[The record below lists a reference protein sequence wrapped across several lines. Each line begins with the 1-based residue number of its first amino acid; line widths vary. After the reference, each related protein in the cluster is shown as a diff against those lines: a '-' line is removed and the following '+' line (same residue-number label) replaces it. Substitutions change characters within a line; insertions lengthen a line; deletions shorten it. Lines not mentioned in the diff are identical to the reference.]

1 MAMLVRE
8 RLNLPADER
17 EALFLLSWTGRAE
30 EGLKAELGEDG
41 PMTERAALLCLVGLL
56 SRLRYICEDVFK
68 TEKNAL
74 IVEENPFMAIDPG
87 LATAEMKAEASEK
100 LLLELERTGGGH
112 VFEKY
117 PLLRG
122 LLDSRTENY
131 IEVYRELF
139 ERLRRDRAEIC
150 RRFFAGEDFGLVTEI
165 KGDSGDLHFHGRS
178 TCIIVTER
186 GRFVY
191 KPHDCGIDVKFR
203 ELIGRG
209 FSDMIRS
216 PDCIEGEGYGWCEY
230 VTPRE
235 VGSEA
240 GAARFYRR
248 FGGACALM
256 QALGG
261 SDLHSENW
269 ICSGEFPVLVD
280 VETALSPAPRIYNDK
295 SVFPELVTEE
305 ENFLYDANRSLIP
318 SSLLPSRTGGR
329 EMSVLLDDSDYTSCE
344 PMLSGKKLTVRG
356 FEEEFLKGF
365 SEGYDRCIEQSGE
378 LLRGLES
385 FSGVTVRKL
394 MRNTDSYAKL
404 LKKLYSAAA
413 LRSGERR
420 AAAVERLGDFFRLHG
435 AEHMLPIAR
444 WEGECLLEGD
454 IPYFSS
460 MGGGHALLG
469 CGNVVVED
477 FFRLSAV
484 ENARERIGRLS
495 EAEKRF
501 EMGLL
506 SQSVSRAMIPV
517 EPTKEPEP
525 ELSDFEPMSRQTA
538 LAEAEEL
545 FREIEGLM
553 LTGPSGKPSWLIVSE
568 RGMNLVSIKPTFL
581 QGAAGMG
588 TFFAAMHAAGGGTAQ
603 RAEELADICLEQ
615 LEVTAEQLGEA
626 RYIPEKALPLGI
638 SDGFAGA
645 FRALDIMESCLGTGR
660 AGDLTRR
667 LLELLG
673 KADIENA
680 HCMDVYSGAA
690 GLLLELCR
698 AYEHTGSDA
707 ALVQMERIAE
717 LLIRGRTLEYKG
729 MLLWDTM
736 DKKRPISGAGHGLA
750 GIAAA
755 LLGAWKLLGG
765 ARYREAALA
774 ALEFEHGIY
783 SEKLGTW
790 PDLRTSPVASQA
802 MHGLCSGA
810 PGMGLAML
818 FCRESGLDSPE
829 LEEDIV
835 RARRC
840 CLTSRPI
847 YRDHLCCGNSAALD
861 FLLSLPD
868 CREHAGRLLAFMKS
882 RKDRGGRY
890 HCLPENYRQVPCP
903 DLFFGTAGIGYELLR
918 YAQPNKLHQILF

>member
-1 MAMLVRE
+1 MRE
-8 RLNLPADER
+8 T
-17 EALFLLSWTGRAE
+17 LFLLSWTGRAE

-41 PMTERAALLCLVGLL
+41 TMTERAALLCLVGLL

-87 LATAEMKAEASEK
+87 LATAEMKAKASEK
-100 LLLELERTGGGH
+100 LLLELERTGGGR

-131 IEVYRELF
+131 IQVCRELF
-139 ERLRRDRAEIC
+139 ERLRRDRSEIC

-191 KPHDCGIDVKFR
+191 KPHDCGIDARFR

-230 VTPRE
+230 VTPCE
-235 VGSEA
+235 VGSKA

-280 VETALSPAPRIYNDK
+280 VETALSPVPRIYNDK

-305 ENFLYDANRSLIP
+305 ENFLYDVNHSLMP
-318 SSLLPSRTGGR
+318 SSLLPARTGGR

-344 PMLSGKKLTVRG
+344 PVLSGKKLTVRG

-413 LRSGERR
+413 LRSGDRR
-420 AAAVERLGDFFRLHG
+420 AAVERLGDFFRLHG

-444 WEGECLLEGD
+444 WEGECLLEG
-454 IPYFSS
+454 
-460 MGGGHALLG
+460 
-469 CGNVVVED
+469 
-477 FFRLSAV
+477 
-484 ENARERIGRLS
+484 
-495 EAEKRF
+495 
-501 EMGLL
+501 
-506 SQSVSRAMIPV
+506 
-517 EPTKEPEP
+517 
-525 ELSDFEPMSRQTA
+525 
-538 LAEAEEL
+538 
-545 FREIEGLM
+545 
-553 LTGPSGKPSWLIVSE
+553 
-568 RGMNLVSIKPTFL
+568 
-581 QGAAGMG
+581 
-588 TFFAAMHAAGGGTAQ
+588 
-603 RAEELADICLEQ
+603 
-615 LEVTAEQLGEA
+615 
-626 RYIPEKALPLGI
+626 
-638 SDGFAGA
+638 
-645 FRALDIMESCLGTGR
+645 
-660 AGDLTRR
+660 
-667 LLELLG
+667 
-673 KADIENA
+673 
-680 HCMDVYSGAA
+680 
-690 GLLLELCR
+690 
-698 AYEHTGSDA
+698 
-707 ALVQMERIAE
+707 
-717 LLIRGRTLEYKG
+717 
-729 MLLWDTM
+729 
-736 DKKRPISGAGHGLA
+736 
-750 GIAAA
+750 
-755 LLGAWKLLGG
+755 
-765 ARYREAALA
+765 
-774 ALEFEHGIY
+774 
-783 SEKLGTW
+783 
-790 PDLRTSPVASQA
+790 
-802 MHGLCSGA
+802 
-810 PGMGLAML
+810 
-818 FCRESGLDSPE
+818 
-829 LEEDIV
+829 DIV

-903 DLFFGTAGIGYELLR
+903 DLFFGTAGIGYEMLR
-918 YAQPNKLHQILF
+918 YAQPDKLHQILF